1 VSGEKWSIECDYM
14 ESCNCDFGCAC
25 NFSGFPNYG
34 RCEALVGYHIRS
46 GNYGN
51 VSLDGLDFIYAASW
65 PRAIH
70 EGNGTMRVYIADRA
84 SAEQHQAI
92 SEIAYGRAKGNG
104 PFALFASTLRYALDP
119 ESVPIEMRVDGK
131 RSRFAVP
138 GVLEVELAPHI
149 DPTSGKE
156 QEVRVDLPNGFIF
169 KNAQAIKTAMMK
181 ILSSSFNFD
190 YSGRNAFFTLVQFQG
205 P

>member
-1 VSGEKWSIECDYM
+1 M

-25 NFSGFPNYG
+25 NFSGFPNHG
-34 RCEALVGYHIRS
+34 RCETLVGYHIRN

-65 PRAIH
+65 PKAIH
-70 EGNGTMRVYIADRA
+70 EGNGTLRVYIADRA
-84 SAEQHQAI
+84 STEQRQAI
-92 SEIAYGRAKGNG
+92 AEIAYGRAKGNG
-104 PFALFASTLRYALDP
+104 PFALFASTMRYALDS
-119 ESVPIEMRVDGK
+119 ESVPIVMRVDGK

-149 DPTSGKE
+149 DPTTGKE
-156 QEVRVDLPNGFIF
+156 HEVRVDLPNGFIF
-169 KNAQAIKTAMMK
+169 KNAQAIKTTVMK
-181 ILSSSFNFD
+181 ILSASFNFD
-190 YSGRNAFFTLVQFQG
+190 YSGRNAFFTLVLYQG